1 MLMPVPGETAV
12 RNSPSK
18 PQQQPNQPQQ
28 SMNKVVTPQK
38 QQQPPQQQQL
48 QANKNMANSGNV
60 VKAQPTTPVVQ
71 GNKQQGAGP
80 NQNEA
85 KKGNNPNNNNNNNV
99 NGQNKGN
106 NNQTNQKNVNNNQ
119 KGKIDKARFNLNNQN
134 QNNNGNNGNNQKAPF
149 DKNKFNANKNEHF
162 KQQNNAGNKFQHN
175 NGHQNNHSNNYNH
188 NQVIESTPQAE
199 KKFTGRCRLFCG
211 NLPSDMTEAEF
222 KELFKKFGETGECFV
237 NTQRSFG
244 FIKLDTRINAEHAK
258 QELDGIQFK
267 GRTIR
272 VRFATHGA
280 AVKVKNLSP
289 YISNEYLEQAF
300 SMFGPVERAVV
311 IVDDKG
317 RPTGEGIVEFER
329 KPASIQC
336 INKCQENCFILTSYP
351 KPIVVEP
358 LEQKDEE
365 DGLPEKSIIKNA
377 QFYME
382 REAPA
387 HFAANN
393 SNEHKL
399 ATKWRE
405 LYELEKQIMEEG
417 KRRIEQAKEVLE
429 FEIEQALIDNKT
441 MQLKE
446 DLRMKQE
453 ELQRIED
460 MRKGEFNRRQELEM
474 RFVKDTCF
482 FFLLL
487 HICIRDCLVYE
498 FI

>member
-1 MLMPVPGETAV
+1 
-12 RNSPSK
+12 
-18 PQQQPNQPQQ
+18 
-28 SMNKVVTPQK
+28 
-38 QQQPPQQQQL
+38 
-48 QANKNMANSGNV
+48 
-60 VKAQPTTPVVQ
+60 
-71 GNKQQGAGP
+71 
-80 NQNEA
+80 
-85 KKGNNPNNNNNNNV
+85 
-99 NGQNKGN
+99 
-106 NNQTNQKNVNNNQ
+106 
-119 KGKIDKARFNLNNQN
+119 
-134 QNNNGNNGNNQKAPF
+134 
-149 DKNKFNANKNEHF
+149 
-162 KQQNNAGNKFQHN
+162 
-175 NGHQNNHSNNYNH
+175 
-188 NQVIESTPQAE
+188 
-199 KKFTGRCRLFCG
+199 
-211 NLPSDMTEAEF
+211 
-222 KELFKKFGETGECFV
+222 
-237 NTQRSFG
+237 
-244 FIKLDTRINAEHAK
+244 
-258 QELDGIQFK
+258 
-267 GRTIR
+267 
-272 VRFATHGA
+272 
-280 AVKVKNLSP
+280 
-289 YISNEYLEQAF
+289 
-300 SMFGPVERAVV
+300 MFGPVERAVV

-474 RFVKDTCF
+474 RRVVDEQQRQEQMMMMRGNGNNNNLDIGMNMNQRVGQSNQQQMQNQQQGNNNNSRGQGNGRGGNNNMNPNNNFNNNMNTSSQSQQQFPLDTTDLNSLPPAQQQAIIAAQLSF
-482 FFLLL
+482 AMAAAAQQGNMGNMFNDNGQQMVSDGNNFN
-487 HICIRDCLVYE
+487 HNNHQGGNNQGGRNNDRNNNDKGNHRVDNRGNNNNSGGGNNNPNRNRQFDRRGGKHGGNRDESYPGYDTKRSRY
-498 FI
+498 